1 LLTTVA
7 LTLLALIVAAGLA
20 ATGAATPA
28 AVAHLAFA
36 VGIVPL
42 IFAAMTHFVPV
53 LTRTGDAPAIVRR
66 LPLFAQLAGLLLVL
80 ALQGIVPYALVQ
92 LAAGVD
98 LLLAGGL
105 LYWIGRRARAALG
118 RPHPGWQWYAAA
130 LAVLMLALLAVL
142 AMALWPAN
150 WQAWRLIHL
159 HLNTLGF
166 VGLAAF
172 GTLPV
177 LLPTVLGQAD
187 PDAAQWLR
195 RSLWP
200 MLAAIL
206 AVAFGTAVYWLLAVA
221 GTAILLVLCGVL
233 LVRWLKRFDLHRLC
247 ADGAVLSL
255 VAAVSGWGMCL
266 LAGVLHAASVLP
278 AMPGLW
284 AWVAAFLLPLVTG
297 ALSQL
302 LPVWRWPG
310 PKCPARDAMRARL
323 IAGGGVRALLFLSA
337 GGAFLG
343 DFGGAGMLLAVAGLL
358 LFLLSVIQGMRI
370 RRSTR

>member
-1 LLTTVA
+1 MLTTVA

-20 ATGAATPA
+20 ASGVATPA

-66 LPLFAQLAGLLLVL
+66 LPLLAQLAGLLLVL

-92 LAAGVD
+92 LAAGID

-105 LYWIGRRARAALG
+105 LYWINGRARAALG
-118 RPHPGWQWYAAA
+118 RPHPGWQWYAVA

-206 AVAFGTAVYWLLAVA
+206 AVAFGTAVYWLLTVG

-233 LVRWLKRFDLHRLC
+233 LVRWLKRFDLPRLC
-247 ADGAVLSL
+247 ADGAALSL
-255 VAAVSGWGMCL
+255 VAAVSGWGLCL
-266 LAGVLHAASVLP
+266 LAGVLHAAGVLP

-310 PKCPARDAMRARL
+310 PQCPAREAMRQRL
-323 IAGGGVRALLFLSA
+323 TRQGGWRAGLFLVA
-337 GGAFLG
+337 ALMFLVGVPTPGLALVFVGG
-343 DFGGAGMLLAVAGLL
+343 MH
-358 LFLLSVIQGMRI
+358 FLLGVLTSWRL
-370 RRSTR
+370 RA

>member
-1 LLTTVA
+1 MLVTAA

-53 LTRTGDAPAIVRR
+53 LTRTGDVPAIVRR
-66 LPLFAQLAGLLLVL
+66 LPLFAQLAGVLLVL
-80 ALQGIVPYALVQ
+80 ALQGVVPYALVQ

-105 LYWIGRRARAALG
+105 LYWIAGRARAALG

-142 AMALWPAN
+142 AMAVWPAH

-166 VGLAAF
+166 VGLTAF

-177 LLPTVLGQAD
+177 LLPTVLGQGD
-187 PDAAQWLR
+187 PGAAQWLR

-200 MLAAIL
+200 MLAAVL
-206 AVAFGTAVYWLLAVA
+206 AVALGTAVHWLLAA
-221 GTAILLVLCGVL
+221 MGAAILMVLCCAL
-233 LVRWLKRFDLHRLC
+233 MVRWLKHFDLPRLFR
-247 ADGAVLSL
+247 DG
-255 VAAVSGWGMCL
+255 AAVSLLVAVTGWGL
-266 LAGVLHAASVLP
+266 SLFAGILHAAGGLP

-297 ALSQL
+297 ALGQL

-310 PKCPARDAMRARL
+310 PQCPARDAMRSRL
-323 IAGGGVRALLFLSA
+323 VASGGVRALLFFSS
-337 GGAFLG
+337 GCAFLG
-343 DFGGAGMLLAVAGLL
+343 DFRGAGLLFSILGLL
-358 LFLLSVIQGMRI
+358 LFVFSVLQTMRI